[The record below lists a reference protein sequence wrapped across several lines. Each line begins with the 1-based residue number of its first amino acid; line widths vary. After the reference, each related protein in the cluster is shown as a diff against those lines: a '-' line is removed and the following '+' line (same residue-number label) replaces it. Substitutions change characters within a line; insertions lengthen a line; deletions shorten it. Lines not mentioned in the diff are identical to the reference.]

1 MRSGAAYRYLP
12 TNTGVGGVRA
22 VARAAP
28 KSISF
33 ALPLVEMMTLSG
45 LMSRCTRSSGPRA
58 SAATCTCSSAS
69 QTSII
74 TCSTVVIGRRSPRAT
89 MRLCATRSVTPGTYS
104 IAMK

>member
-33 ALPLVEMMTLSG
+33 ALPLVEMMMLSG

-69 QTSII
+69 HTSII